1 MISIKISSLIGNP
14 IRQLQFPGFRNMFVI
29 GKISIDSLSESR
41 YAIIDRDSMVI
52 IADAQRISDLIMRIS
67 RMLADMTQADLDEY
81 IRTMQEYNE

>member
-14 IRQLQFPGFRNMFVI
+14 IRQLQFPGFRNTFVI

-52 IADAQRISDLIMRIS
+52 ITDAQRISDLIMRIS

>member
-1 MISIKISSLIGNP
+1 
-14 IRQLQFPGFRNMFVI
+14 MFVI